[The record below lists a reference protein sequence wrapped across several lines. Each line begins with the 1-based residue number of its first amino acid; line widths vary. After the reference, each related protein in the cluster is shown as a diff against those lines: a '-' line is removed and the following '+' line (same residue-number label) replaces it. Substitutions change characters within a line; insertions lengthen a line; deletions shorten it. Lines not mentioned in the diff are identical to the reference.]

1 MDGAAVV
8 GDTGEIHPS
17 PGDITVC
24 MYCGHLMAFDRK
36 LRFRQLTDAEMI
48 EVAGDERII
57 AVSKARKAIF
67 HDHT

>member
-1 MDGAAVV
+1 
-8 GDTGEIHPS
+8 
-17 PGDITVC
+17 
-24 MYCGHLMAFDRK
+24 
-36 LRFRQLTDAEMI
+36 MI